1 MCIRDRRNPN
11 LFDILKTFF
20 QNVLNKYRNKIFFVR
35 EKTKKTKLIKNVKLT
50 QQNEKINE
58 KTKKLTNK
66 KIPKIYTEITKN

>member
-1 MCIRDRRNPN
+1 MRNPN
-11 LFDILKTFF
+11 LFNILKTFF

-35 EKTKKTKLIKNVKLT
+35 EKTEKTKLIKNVKLT

>member
-1 MCIRDRRNPN
+1 MRNPN
-11 LFDILKTFF
+11 LFNILKTFF

-35 EKTKKTKLIKNVKLT
+35 EKTEKTKLIKNVKLT

-58 KTKKLTNK
+58 KTKKLKNK